1 MVPANNG
8 ATSRYVPRQ
17 PVSRS
22 PATMTA
28 PSSMSATSSGQA
40 VPVQPQVEYFDA
52 NGELVPIVNL
62 GPDTDE

>member
-1 MVPANNG
+1 
-8 ATSRYVPRQ
+8 
-17 PVSRS
+17 
-22 PATMTA
+22 MTA
-28 PSSMSATSSGQA
+28 PSSMSATSTGQA